1 MSNNVAHIA
10 TRVSTVDGAPDP
22 YDHEISL
29 IDATTSSDQADQRSA
44 SPSPSWRQLAK
55 KPTKSSLKDHLVR
68 RKYAKWQEDRL
79 SSKTSSIV
87 TEDDGTKPSTDTAT
101 ASAPKNGQSPPE
113 TRAETQT
120 VDFAQGESTARG
132 RQKSVRKSPGSKKHK
147 DRVYEYDILYEN
159 QRGAFFCGIPLYSHS
174 SLMPIDPSP
183 WVNKDYKDSPVNITN
198 AQVPDPSWEWTWKS
212 WYVDMSHDVD
222 EEGWQYSFA
231 FGRKF
236 AWHGTHPWFHSFV
249 RQRRWLRKRSK
260 KDPDHGTRR
269 PGSLGAAHHLTGD
282 YFTIHSKRDRSPVS
296 AVDGPGK
303 TARPTSYMSF
313 QSTLDLEQPP
323 EDVKDIASLLKA
335 LRFATIDR
343 EKVEVVKKFVD
354 QGGEEL
360 AYLKDHIQDI
370 MSFLVF
376 QNSRRQLLSFLKET
390 ANEARQH
397 RQKHKDDDKPE
408 DDTESRRIDNLLAA
422 VEAANAQISGLEY
435 WSDRKDILKTVDDE
449 SMAIQAISTIFDEPA
464 PKPRPDDD
472 PVKEIRGISSDA
484 EIKPEKSPMRVKVF
498 QQLNQNK
505 EQKEEKVDKG
515 KEREHDSED
524 DQVEDNSDLRLRVDQ
539 VLIPEKD

>member
-1 MSNNVAHIA
+1 MSNDVTHTA
-10 TRVSTVDGAPDP
+10 TRVTTLDGAPDP

-29 IDATTSSDQADQRSA
+29 IDATTSPNQPEQRSA

-55 KPTKSSLKDHLVR
+55 KTTRTSLKDHLQK

-79 SSKTSSIV
+79 SSKASSIA
-87 TEDDGTKPSTDTAT
+87 TEDGRPSVSAT
-101 ASAPKNGQSPPE
+101 NPTTVVEGAELE
-113 TRAETQT
+113 THPETQT
-120 VDFAQGESTARG
+120 ADFAPDEPSERG
-132 RQKSVRKSPGSKKHK
+132 RQRSSRKRPGSKHHK
-147 DRVYEYDILYEN
+147 DRAYEYDILYEN
-159 QRGAFFCGIPLYSHS
+159 QRGAFLFGIPLYSHS

-183 WVNKDYKDSPVNITN
+183 WLNKDFKDSPVNITN

-249 RQRRWLRKRSK
+249 RQRRWLRKRAK
-260 KDPDHGTRR
+260 KDHAHGTGQ
-269 PGSLGAAHHLTGD
+269 PGSLGAAHNLTGD
-282 YFTIHSKRDRSPVS
+282 YFTIHSKRDQSPVS

-303 TARPTSYMSF
+303 TARPTSYLSY
-313 QSTLDLEQPP
+313 QSTLDIDEPP

-343 EKVEVVKKFVD
+343 EKIEVVKKFVN

-370 MSFLVF
+370 MTFLVF

-390 ANEARQH
+390 AVEARQH
-397 RQKHKDDDKPE
+397 RQKHEDEHKPE
-408 DDTESRRIDNLLAA
+408 NDAESQRIDNILAA

-435 WSDRKDILKTVDDE
+435 WSDRKDILKTVDDD
-449 SMAIQAISTIFDEPA
+449 SVATQAIATIFDEPA
-464 PKPRPDDD
+464 PKPKPEDD
-472 PVKEIRGISSDA
+472 PVKEIRGISADA
-484 EIKPEKSPMRVKVF
+484 EIKPEKPPMHVKMS
-498 QQLNQNK
+498 QQRTQEK
-505 EQKEEKVDKG
+505 EDAEEKPDKG
-515 KEREHDSED
+515 KGRAHDSED
-524 DQVEDNSDLRLRVDQ
+524 DQVEDNSDSRLAADQ
-539 VLIPEKD
+539 VLIPDQD

>member
-1 MSNNVAHIA
+1 MSNHVTQIT
-10 TRVSTVDGAPDP
+10 TRVSTLDGAPDP

-29 IDATTSSDQADQRSA
+29 IDATASSNQAEQRSA
-44 SPSPSWRQLAK
+44 SPSPSWRHLAK
-55 KPTKSSLKDHLVR
+55 KPTKSSLKDHLTR

-79 SSKTSSIV
+79 SSKPSSIL
-87 TEDDGTKPSTDTAT
+87 TDDDGSKSAT
-101 ASAPKNGQSPPE
+101 ASAPAIDQAQPKTRPE
-113 TRAETQT
+113 THT
-120 VDFAQGESTARG
+120 VDFAHGETAERG
-132 RQKSVRKSPGSKKHK
+132 RQRSDRKHPGSRHHK

-159 QRGAFFCGIPLYSHS
+159 QRGAFFCGIPLYSQS

-231 FGRKF
+231 FGRNF

-260 KDPDHGTRR
+260 KDLDYGAGK

-303 TARPTSYMSF
+303 TARPTSYLSY
-313 QSTLDLEQPP
+313 QSTLDEPP

-360 AYLKDHIQDI
+360 AYLKEHIPDI

-376 QNSRRQLLSFLKET
+376 QNSRRQLLSILKET
-390 ANEARQH
+390 ANDARQH
-397 RQKHKDDDKPE
+397 RQKHKDDQKPE
-408 DDTESRRIDNLLAA
+408 GDAESRRIDNLLAA
-422 VEAANAQISGLEY
+422 VDAANAQISGLEY
-435 WSDRKDILKTVDDE
+435 WSDRKDILKTVDDD
-449 SMAIQAISTIFDEPA
+449 SMVIQAITTIFDEPA
-464 PKPRPDDD
+464 PKPRREDD
-472 PVKEIRGISSDA
+472 PVHEIRGISSEA
-484 EIKPEKSPMRVKVF
+484 EIRPEKTPMRFKVS
-498 QQLNQNK
+498 QRLAQKK
-505 EQKEEKVDKG
+505 EQQEERTEKG
-515 KEREHDSED
+515 KGRAHDSED
-524 DQVEDNSDLRLRVDQ
+524 DQVEDNSDLRLRADQ
-539 VLIPEKD
+539 VLIPEND